1 MLRHQL
7 RRAAAVIAAANDED
21 LLRLRGGEDQA
32 EGRAVYR
39 WRRVGRPP
47 APREAPDH
55 AGHWHRGARPA
66 SDAV

>member
-7 RRAAAVIAAANDED
+7 RRVAAAIAAANDED
-21 LLRLRGGEDQA
+21 LLRLRGDGDPA
-32 EGRAVYR
+32 ESRAGYR
-39 WRRVGRPP
+39 WRSVGRLP
-47 APREAPDH
+47 APRESPDH